1 MSTTLVLSRYWT
13 KAHKLLW
20 KLPLVP
26 AKLLHC
32 IMCMVGQLGGQT
44 STLTSHRT
52 QCRILVIHI
61 FGSAISSTV
70 CLYVTASMAFVLHSV
85 TLSFLSINRPADG
98 NENSQGFVTGLLQ
111 APGQNS
117 WTLESSPGPDVCRM
131 SNCLA
136 PELREKEERWR

>member
-1 MSTTLVLSRYWT
+1 MSTTLALSRYWT

-26 AKLLHC
+26 AKILHC
-32 IMCMVGQLGGQT
+32 IMCRVGQLGGQT

-85 TLSFLSINRPADG
+85 TLSFLSTDQQMEMRIHKD
-98 NENSQGFVTGLLQ
+98 L
-111 APGQNS
+111 
-117 WTLESSPGPDVCRM
+117 
-131 SNCLA
+131 
-136 PELREKEERWR
+136 